1 MGRRTND
8 DDETT
13 RSLKVPVLPPE
24 PAPTPNERA
33 PASSPA
39 PSPSRESLAPV
50 VSVSPLPPVDP
61 VKVETRE
68 VLTQL
73 LATIPAD
80 LSTVMPSSASY
91 QLYLALR
98 RRAESLLAYY

>member
-39 PSPSRESLAPV
+39 LESLPV